1 MKGINFRRLYY
12 QIRHRYATMNNLVIV
27 VALLIGAGWAW
38 GSIGV
43 MQKNY
48 KLQQEVDGKMR
59 QEKLVE
65 LELQNAQ
72 YEQKYYQSE
81 EYLELSIRTSLGL
94 ANPGE
99 KVLILPPN
107 TQQAKDAD
115 KVVANKPTIVAA
127 APSPLQQWINFL
139 FGGNRQH
146 LQKD

>member
-1 MKGINFRRLYY
+1 MKNINLRKLYY
-12 QIRHRYATMNNLVIV
+12 HIRHRYITMNNMVIV

-38 GSIGV
+38 GSIEV
-43 MQKNY
+43 MQRNY

-65 LELQNAQ
+65 LEVQNAQ

-94 ANPGE
+94 ADPGE

-107 TQQAKDAD
+107 TQTAKNAD
-115 KVVANKPTIVAA
+115 KVVANKPVVAA
-127 APSPLQQWINFL
+127 VAPSPFQQWVNFL

-146 LQKD
+146 LQK